1 MIMKNK
7 TTKNVL
13 LTAMLAISLAAT
25 AQAQTSIF
33 TQADGVATLAY
44 SGGDITSPSV
54 TGNITIQADH
64 NVNSVGYGYVAG
76 QWQDTT
82 VTGNTSANLSDY
94 TLSFTATAFG
104 DAPNFNGGGG
114 ITVELQAF
122 SAGFASMIG
131 DIKTGGNPDNYQDWY
146 VSSSGTT
153 FTWNLGD
160 SDIWGSTGNP
170 SGPLGWGDKGLTS
183 FDPTAPIMQLEIQAD
198 AGWFGNA
205 PMKYGVTISD
215 LQMTMVPEPVSAV
228 LCALGGLAA
237 FAFLR
242 RRKS

>member
-1 MIMKNK
+1 MKNQTFK
-7 TTKNVL
+7 YFFF
-13 LTAMLAISLAAT
+13 AAAALAAMAVP
-25 AQAQTSIF
+25 AQAGVTIFSQT
-33 TQADGVATLAY
+33 DGAATYAY

-54 TGNITIQADH
+54 TGNMTIQANH
-64 NVNSVGYGYVAG
+64 NVNNLGYGYVAG
-76 QWQDTT
+76 QWQDAA

-114 ITVELQAF
+114 ITVEIQAF

-160 SDIWGSTGNP
+160 SDIWGNTGSP
-170 SGPLGWGDKGLTS
+170 SGPLGWGDQGLTS

-205 PMKYGVTISD
+205 PMNYGVTISN
-215 LQMTMVPEPVSAV
+215 LKLEMVPEPASLAFF
-228 LCALGGLAA
+228 ALGGLGAIR
-237 FAFLR
+237 FLI
-242 RRKS
+242 RRKI